1 MSRRSR
7 LDLPGLPQH
16 VVQRGNDRRPCFF
29 LELHY
34 LQYLR
39 YLDKYARAF
48 SCEIHA
54 YVLMC
59 NHVHLLVTPLAAGG
73 VGRMMQALGRQY
85 VGFVNHS
92 LARTGTLWEG
102 RYKSCLVD
110 TERYLLECH
119 RYIELNP
126 VRAGGVKNPGAY
138 RWSSFATNALGKPDE
153 LITPHP
159 SYLRLAPD
167 EPARLACYREFLAEG
182 TRRETLESIRLMT
195 SRQRAFGGREFRALL
210 EREHDRPMGPLK
222 NGRRPKMNNDS
233 DPSS

>member
-1 MSRRSR
+1 MARPTR
-7 LDLPGLPQH
+7 LDLPGIPQH

-39 YLDKYARAF
+39 YLARHARAF

-59 NHVHLLVTPLAAGG
+59 NHVHLLVTPLAAGA

-110 TERYLLECH
+110 TDRYLLECY

-126 VRAGGVKNPGAY
+126 VRAGMVANPGAY
-138 RWSSFATNALGKPDE
+138 RWSSFAVNALGRREE
-153 LITPHP
+153 LVTPHP
-159 SYLRLAPD
+159 SYVRLAPD
-167 EPARLACYREFLAEG
+167 EESRLGRYREFLSEG
-182 TRRETLESIRLMT
+182 LQRDTLERIRLMT
-195 SRQRAFGGREFRALL
+195 GRQRAFGSEEFRAAL
-210 EREHDRPMGPLK
+210 EREHGRPMGPLK
-222 NGRRPKMNNDS
+222 SGLRPKLKNDS
-233 DPSS
+233 DPSF